1 MCEWIKRPRSGTNNN
16 PVNLRQKRCK
26 INLLDCSLECRK
38 GGKIHT
44 ICWKTVPHVD
54 DTNSKV
60 RGSNIIATMSP
71 IQFIGMTS
79 SLDCT
84 TKLEEL

>member
-1 MCEWIKRPRSGTNNN
+1 M
-16 PVNLRQKRCK
+16 
-26 INLLDCSLECRK
+26 LDCSFECRK
-38 GGKIHT
+38 ERKIHT

-60 RGSNIIATMSP
+60 RGSDIIATMLP

-84 TKLEEL
+84 AKLEDLWYTDVDTPKYNAVTHI